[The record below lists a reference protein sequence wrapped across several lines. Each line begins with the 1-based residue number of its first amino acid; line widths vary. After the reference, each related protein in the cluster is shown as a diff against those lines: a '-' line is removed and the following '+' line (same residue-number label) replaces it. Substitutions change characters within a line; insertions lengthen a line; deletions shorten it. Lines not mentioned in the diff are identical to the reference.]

1 MMMQMNTPHTPEH
14 QQTKRVTVPIDVDVL
29 AVFERLA
36 EASGTS
42 VGKAMG
48 TWLADTVEGAEAM
61 AGLMEK
67 ARRAPKEAVM
77 ELHSYALGLT
87 DVTQGFLDHVN
98 KASLATS
105 KAVLK
110 ASKGGGGPAG
120 RGPALTPLA
129 PKEKPK
135 KPAAKVAKKTVTPP
149 VGNTGGKLPSKPQ
162 KSVRGKNV

>member
-1 MMMQMNTPHTPEH
+1 MNTPHTSDP
-14 QQTKRVTVPIDVDVL
+14 QQSKRVTVPIDVDVL

-36 EASGTS
+36 AASGTS

-61 AGLMEK
+61 ADLMEK
-67 ARRAPKEAVM
+67 ARQAPKQAVM

-87 DVTQGFLDHVN
+87 DITQGFVDHVSR
-98 KASLATS
+98 ASLATS

-110 ASKGGGGPAG
+110 AKRAEGA
-120 RGPALTPLA
+120 PLA
-129 PKEKPK
+129 GEAPARVPPAPRKAAQKGA
-135 KPAAKVAKKTVTPP
+135 KPAVTPP

-162 KSVRGKNV
+162 KSSRGKNV